1 MRTRP
6 RRSDRPT
13 AALLALASLVSGGLL
28 AAGGA
33 SGATPEEP
41 TGAEGWQGL
50 LGSRPLPELGGRW
63 IVVLRAPSL
72 ADRVRAA
79 GGRASEVQMQVW
91 TTAARDA
98 QQRAIARL
106 AFRGIPFSP
115 SSPTCAY

>member
-50 LGSRPLPELGGRW
+50 LGSRPLPELGGAGSSSS
-63 IVVLRAPSL
+63 APRRSPTG
-72 ADRVRAA
+72 ARGRR
-79 GGRASEVQMQVW
+79 RASEVQMRVW

-106 AFRGIPFSP
+106 AFRGIPVSP
-115 SSPTCAY
+115 SSPTCAC